1 MASRPP
7 AHQGPI
13 VQQNAHIS
21 VGVQI
26 GAVIAEVSGGGNGQ
40 AAPVDEFLSLFFN
53 RLNCPATNVRRFE
66 ASKRAGFQAVG
77 AFLAPLEKNQP
88 NPVS

>member
-7 AHQGPI
+7 AHQGPN

-26 GAVIAEVSGGGNGQ
+26 GAVIAEVSGGGNGY
-40 AAPVDEFLSLFFN
+40 ATPVDEIKLLVFSLLSG
-53 RLNCPATNVRRFE
+53 PATNVRRFE
-66 ASKRAGFQAVG
+66 ASKRAGFQVVG
-77 AFLAPLEKNQP
+77 VFLTPMEINQP